1 MLTLATLSKLTW
13 RCPCAALCT
22 PKRSHTL
29 KQLLSLIYWM
39 WAPVSNGSY
48 IQYFKWLYWTL
59 PIGFCTIWAV
69 LLWSVLFFPPKSN
82 TSWHGSSWVGIKPV
96 IHSRVSCPLLALPRL
111 TSSNIFSSENA
122 SATGYLLVCATCG
135 EGNSVWCPDLIFQT
149 AWSLSIK
156 NGLC

>member
-1 MLTLATLSKLTW
+1 MLTLAMLSKLTW

-29 KQLLSLIYWM
+29 KQLLKFSLLN
-39 WAPVSNGSY
+39 VSTS
-48 IQYFKWLYWTL
+48 FKWLLYTIFQMTILNFAYWIL
-59 PIGFCTIWAV
+59 HNLGCFAMISLI
-69 LLWSVLFFPPKSN
+69 FPPKSN

-96 IHSRVSCPLLALPRL
+96 IHSCVSCPLLALPRL

-122 SATGYLLVCATCG
+122 SATGYLLVCAKCG

-156 NGLC
+156 MV